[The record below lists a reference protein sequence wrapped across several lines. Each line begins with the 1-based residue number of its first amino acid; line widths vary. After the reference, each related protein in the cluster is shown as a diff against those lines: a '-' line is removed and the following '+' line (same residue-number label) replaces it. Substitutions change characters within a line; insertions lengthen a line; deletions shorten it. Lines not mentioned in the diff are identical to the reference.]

1 MDLRLLLAVS
11 FWIVWKIVLKRRPS
25 SGQQLVIK
33 VNSAIL
39 KSQWSIIFEIPD
51 DNELWMTL
59 GKRIVTNI
67 ISNTSLSNTCPQ
79 QTRNMQRGTEN
90 VLIWA
95 ITTGTKWDRELRAV
109 TSFRILNTDWSKWTC
124 GAQTL
129 VSVFGYHFATLELTP
144 GVVAFLYVTCG
155 RKINR
160 AWSITTAKYL
170 FEVDSSFPLITLSY
184 LNTI

>member
-1 MDLRLLLAVS
+1 MAVYFSMMSFEFKSAISATKWQNQSSNYELFDLRLLLAVR

-39 KSQWSIIFEIPD
+39 KSQLSIIFEIPD
-51 DNELWMTL
+51 DIELWMTL
-59 GKRIVTNI
+59 GKTIVTNI
-67 ISNTSLSNTCPQ
+67 IFNTSLSYTCPQ

-124 GAQTL
+124 GAQTSVRIW
-129 VSVFGYHFATLELTP
+129 VSLRDLRTHARCCC
-144 GVVAFLYVTCG
+144 FLI
-155 RKINR
+155 RDL
-160 AWSITTAKYL
+160 W
-170 FEVDSSFPLITLSY
+170 
-184 LNTI
+184 